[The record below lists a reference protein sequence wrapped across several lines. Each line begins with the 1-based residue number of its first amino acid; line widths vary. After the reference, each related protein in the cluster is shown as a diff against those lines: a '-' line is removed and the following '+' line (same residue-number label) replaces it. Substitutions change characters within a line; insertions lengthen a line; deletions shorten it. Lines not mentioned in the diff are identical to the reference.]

1 MVRLLLSTDF
11 DCKSLSRCSNHVT
24 KHQYIK
30 SLVSL
35 YEYEVHHLYT
45 PTQKFLIIIIN
56 IRPGHLIME
65 SFTWPLDHGIVY
77 CTCTV
82 HVLYLRHP
90 RPHPH
95 RRFSHA
101 LHYQFS
107 LRLISPRSLAVEDVR
122 YTAHA
127 ELAAVDDLVLST
139 CNFF

>member
-24 KHQYIK
+24 THQYIK

-45 PTQKFLIIIIN
+45 PTQKFIIIIIN

-82 HVLYLRHP
+82 LATSETTPTSEVQS
-90 RPHPH
+90 RP
-95 RRFSHA
+95 S
-101 LHYQFS
+101 
-107 LRLISPRSLAVEDVR
+107 ISIQSSIDITTPTGR
-122 YTAHA
+122 
-127 ELAAVDDLVLST
+127 
-139 CNFF
+139 